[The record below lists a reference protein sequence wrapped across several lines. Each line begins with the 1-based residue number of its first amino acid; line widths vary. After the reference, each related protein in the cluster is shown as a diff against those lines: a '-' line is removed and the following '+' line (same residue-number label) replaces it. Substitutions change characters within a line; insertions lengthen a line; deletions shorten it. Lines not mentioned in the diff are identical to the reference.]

1 MVTGRPGTGKTTLA
15 EAFLKES
22 DLARVS
28 ASRIAASGLEA
39 HDMLRAVAYA
49 FGIDAN
55 ALDKATLRRR
65 IRQYLLQE
73 KQSGRRALLII
84 DEAQGLPPASLEEL
98 RLLADLQE
106 ESQPLLQLFLVGQ
119 EQLRDMMSTPQMEQ
133 FQQRIIATCHLK
145 PLDLW
150 ETRAYIKYRL
160 RQAGWKGDPEL
171 SGAALLAIHAWSGGV
186 PRQINKMCN
195 RMLLLGYGK
204 GKHVLDEEDTRTIYA
219 ELREERL
226 TYEGSSKESASDLT
240 TTRPLEKSTKGTF
253 SLAEL
258 GVRWDQGDIESASAT
273 VTTAPAPSSDLPATT
288 RQAQQ
293 TSVWRVHSKA
303 RTARE
308 KQRQRVKPATTPANS
323 VSAPV
328 TLPHPGKTGLVGLST
343 ERNRW
348 RTGMAFVV
356 IALASAGLIALGSM
370 KLHLKERVEQKD
382 SPREPQALIVPS
394 LPRPDRQQGNAIN
407 RNPQTSGNEVLSQ
420 PLASTQEKPPDD
432 GNRNPG
438 NQNTIFTETSRTPAT
453 GEVSNKTADG
463 AAPPL
468 VPSETSTVLA
478 HDGSEVAV
486 VDTDGGGVTTTESNG
501 APANQELTDS
511 VNTADMENQA
521 ILAASRPLAS
531 PRSREENIA
540 TLLARGQQAL
550 QQFKLL
556 TPKGEN
562 AYDYF
567 QQVLDLDRGNAEAQE
582 GLDRIV
588 DRYVTLVRRANAQQK
603 TRLAKVYISRGLR
616 VQPGN
621 RELLA
626 LQDSVRKPPVIPV
639 ETVAAREPDVV
650 AEPQQPTSLFS
661 RIKSLF
667 TWHRTQAAEVTDHS
681 STFAEP

>member
-65 IRQYLLQE
+65 IQQYLLQE

-106 ESQPLLQLFLVGQ
+106 ASEPLLQLFLVGQ
-119 EQLRDMMSTPQMEQ
+119 EPLRDMMCAPEMEQ

-145 PLDLW
+145 PLDLR
-150 ETRAYIKYRL
+150 ETRAYIKHRL
-160 RQAGWKGDPEL
+160 HQAGWKGDPEL
-171 SGAALLAIHAWSGGV
+171 SGAALLAIHTWSGGV

-204 GKHVLDEEDTRTIYA
+204 GKHVLDEEDTRTISA

-226 TYEGSSKESASDLT
+226 TYDGGYQESTDDVT
-240 TTRPLEKSTKGTF
+240 TTRPLENGTKESF

-258 GVRWDQGDIESASAT
+258 AVRWDQEDVENSTAT
-273 VTTAPAPSSDLPATT
+273 VAPAHPPEPPATT

-293 TSVWRVHSKA
+293 TSAWRMHSKA
-303 RTARE
+303 RTARR
-308 KQRQRVKPATTPANS
+308 KRQRMESSSTPDNS

-328 TLPHPGKTGLVGLST
+328 TLRHPEEIRLVGLTT

-348 RTGMAFVV
+348 GMGMAFVV
-356 IALASAGLIALGSM
+356 ITLVSASLIALGSV
-370 KLHLKERVEQKD
+370 KLQLKDRLGQGD
-382 SPREPQALIVPS
+382 SPREHQAMIAPFLS
-394 LPRPDRQQGNAIN
+394 TPDQYQENVVN
-407 RNPQTSGNEVLSQ
+407 RTPQTGESETSKL
-420 PLASTQEKPPDD
+420 LAATPEKSPDD
-432 GNRNPG
+432 GNQNPG
-438 NQNTIFTETSRTPAT
+438 NLNTIPVETSRTSET
-453 GEVSNKTADG
+453 EEVPSKRASG
-463 AAPPL
+463 AAPPFA
-468 VPSETSTVLA
+468 PSGTSTVPA
-478 HDGSEVAV
+478 AEVADDVSEVAV
-486 VDTDGGGVTTTESNG
+486 VDTDVDSATTTESNEE
-501 APANQELTDS
+501 PQNRELTDS
-511 VNTADMENQA
+511 IDTAVMENKA
-521 ILAASRPLAS
+521 ILATSRPVAPPL
-531 PRSREENIA
+531 SREEKIA
-540 TLLARGQQAL
+540 TLLAQGQQAL
-550 QQFKLL
+550 QQFRLL

-562 AYDYF
+562 AYDYY
-567 QQVLDLDRGNAEAQE
+567 QQVLDLDRGNADARE
-582 GLDRIV
+582 GLARIS
-588 DRYVTLVRRANAQQK
+588 DRYVTLVKRAKAQQK
-603 TRLAKVYISRGLR
+603 TRLAKLYISRGLR
-616 VQPGN
+616 VEPGN

-626 LQDSVRKPPVIPV
+626 LQDSLRKPPLIPV
-639 ETVAAREPDVV
+639 KTVAAAEPDIIS
-650 AEPQQPTSLFS
+650 EQQQPTSLFS

-667 TWHRTQAAEVTDHS
+667 TWHRTQAADVIERS